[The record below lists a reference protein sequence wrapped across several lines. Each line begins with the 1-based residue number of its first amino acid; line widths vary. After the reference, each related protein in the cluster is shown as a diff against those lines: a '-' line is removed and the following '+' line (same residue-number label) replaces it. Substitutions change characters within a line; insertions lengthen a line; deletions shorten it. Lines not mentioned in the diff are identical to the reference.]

1 MTLCI
6 DRIVLSVSHWY
17 YCPTSLSRPFFSTL
31 IINLSSSFLQAECVG
46 IIQDLPGTKI
56 FKGYCIFWFEKLPV
70 ESNKK
75 SRQYCLFYSC
85 TGSVVFWLEQISF
98 NNFSVESNKK
108 IQAIWFV
115 LELYWIFL
123 QYSMKTWHSVCSC
136 IPHMIFQVKTKQV
149 ACFELSTL
157 QLSEANFDEPAKVA
171 IDGSEWQMS
180 VTKAK

>member
-31 IINLSSSFLQAECVG
+31 IINLSSSFLQPECVG

-108 IQAIWFV
+108 SMQFGLFQNYTGSCCNTLWKHGTLSAVVFPIWYFKSKPNKLLV
-115 LELYWIFL
+115 LNSPLFSCLRPILMNL
-123 QYSMKTWHSVCSC
+123 QS
-136 IPHMIFQVKTKQV
+136 
-149 ACFELSTL
+149 
-157 QLSEANFDEPAKVA
+157 
-171 IDGSEWQMS
+171 WQ
-180 VTKAK
+180 